1 MFIIDIQY
9 PMRSKTVIF
18 NLGLPPTI
26 GLTIIHISTHC
37 TSQGLTFNECM
48 WCE

>member
-26 GLTIIHISTHC
+26 GLT
-37 TSQGLTFNECM
+37 SQGLTFNERV